1 VAQEKLFNP
10 LRRKLL
16 RKRIPLIESIIA
28 AAVVIMLAVVAIAV
42 LAQRDRYDPAE
53 RDFTAS
59 EPTDLQLFHTP
70 MKRWAEPGAPG
81 AEPREIDLEIF
92 PKEIL
97 GDGWELDGR
106 VESYDPTT
114 LYEKING
121 AAELYLSYG
130 FRKLYYL
137 TIAKGAHS
145 ITVELYD
152 QALFRNALGIF
163 AGQKRPEH
171 EVERFGAIHYYAT
184 PVGAIGRHGEYY
196 FKIAGNSGERPVLA
210 KTARMV
216 EDFAG
221 LPVAATSVPAPYD
234 ILTTKLAI
242 SPEEIEYRR
251 DNVFQYDFVEEFWF
265 APVGG
270 GSQARYFVHQ
280 ANDAATADALYKRLV
295 EEQKWEF
302 SVDDESDRHILLRHE
317 YLGTF
322 FGLGRSGPFIFGVDA
337 APDREVALRSL
348 GRLKGTVGDER

>member
-16 RKRIPLIESIIA
+16 RKRIPLVESIA
-28 AAVVIMLAVVAIAV
+28 AAAIVVLLVAVAVVV
-42 LAQRDRYDPAE
+42 LAQKERFDPAE

-59 EPTDLQLFHTP
+59 EATDLQLYHSP
-70 MKRWAEPGAPG
+70 LKRWAEPGSPG
-81 AEPREIDLEIF
+81 TGPVEVDLEIF

-97 GDGWELDGR
+97 SDGWEVDGR
-106 VESYDPTT
+106 VETYDPTT

-130 FRKLYYL
+130 FQKLYYL
-137 TIAKGAHS
+137 TIAKDANS

-152 QALFRNALGIF
+152 QGLFRNALGLF

-171 EVERFGAIHYYAT
+171 EVQRSGSIHYYST

-196 FKIAGNSGERPVLA
+196 FKIAGNSGATPVLA
-210 KTARMV
+210 KAARMV
-216 EDFAG
+216 EAFAD
-221 LPVAATSVPAPYD
+221 LPVAEASAPAPFD
-234 ILTTKLAI
+234 ILTAKLGI
-242 SPEEIEYRR
+242 SAEEIEYRKH
-251 DNVFQYDFVEEFWF
+251 NVFQYDFVEEFWF

-270 GSQARYFVHQ
+270 AAQARYFVHQ
-280 ANDAATADALYKRLV
+280 ADDAAAAEALYEKLV

-302 SVDDESDRHILLRHE
+302 SVDEESDRHVLLRHE

-322 FGLGRSGPFIFGVDA
+322 FGLGRSGSFIFGVDA

-348 GRLKGTVGDER
+348 DRLKGTVGDEG